1 MADRKLQSPET
12 KAQSTK
18 YKVQNSNGQ
27 RTTDNG
33 QTNPHSALR
42 TPHPI
47 SRFAFSLLQEW
58 ERLGLPLK
66 DARIVVGVS
75 GGADSV
81 ALFLALCELIR
92 EEKLSFDLIVA
103 HFNHGLRDEAKEDAE
118 WVRHLVEEFKIQNS
132 KLKITDGKVQSTKTK
147 DQRPKIESVF
157 GEGDVLKQSK
167 QTKDNLEQAARQA
180 RYEFL
185 FDVAFKKEASIIVT
199 AHTMDD
205 QAETFLLN
213 LLRGSGTEGL
223 GGIEPVSSPL
233 SVAQNRETQSKI
245 ENRKS
250 KSIRNP
256 QSAIRNPLLVRPL
269 LGWAKRADTENFC
282 RERGID
288 FRIDAMNEDVR
299 FARVRV
305 RKELLP
311 LMETFNG
318 RIVETLSRTA
328 EILREDDKEL
338 NSQAEELLTEARA
351 EKETSTVAPLR
362 VSVLLNASVGLR
374 RRALRLW
381 IERGKGD
388 LRRVGMAHIL
398 QVESLLKGEQG
409 GRIIE
414 LPKGCL
420 IERRKG
426 LIWFHSKKG

>member
-1 MADRKLQSPET
+1 MT
-12 KAQSTK
+12 KVKNQKSRTK
-18 YKVQNSNGQ
+18 DQTEN
-27 RTTDNG
+27 
-33 QTNPHSALR
+33 QTNPQSAIR
-42 TPHPI
+42 NPQ
-47 SRFAFSLLQEW
+47 SVSSFAFRLLQEW
-58 ERLGLPLK
+58 KRLGLPLK

-118 WVRHLVEEFKIQNS
+118 WVRHLVEELKIQNS

-147 DQRPKIESVF
+147 DQRPKIEFVF

-180 RYEFL
+180 RYDFL
-185 FDVAFKKEASIIVT
+185 FDVALKEKASIVLT

-205 QAETFLLN
+205 QAETILLR
-213 LLRGSGTEGL
+213 LMRGSGTDGL
-223 GGIEPVSSPL
+223 GGIEPVSSLLSVVRCPL
-233 SVAQNRETQSKI
+233 SVAQNQETKSKI

-250 KSIRNP
+250 KSIRNL
-256 QSAIRNPLLVRPL
+256 QSAIRNVLLVRPL
-269 LGWAKRADTENFC
+269 LSLARRADTENFC

-288 FRIDAMNEDVR
+288 FRVDTMNEDVR

-318 RIVETLSRTA
+318 RIIETLSRTA

-338 NSQAEELLTEARA
+338 HSQAERLLIEASD
-351 EKETSTVAPLR
+351 EKDKSAPAPLR
-362 VSVLLNASVGLR
+362 VSVLLGASVGLR

-381 IERGKGD
+381 IESGRGD
-388 LRRVGMAHIL
+388 LRRVEMTHIL

-414 LPKGCL
+414 LPKGCSV
-420 IERRKG
+420 ERRKG
-426 LIWFHSKKG
+426 LIWFRSKKKQAETRP